1 MDFKKLRWGDYSM
14 VLNREKTRKA
24 VVAVYAT
31 ELDVKNPT
39 ILRMAYISK
48 IIQQE
53 QFQQILKAGNQL
65 DIEITPEQ
73 LSLILENY
81 FGFSCGEYEEH
92 LIEGSQVNKIGG
104 DRVENVKRY
113 TGWERLDNEWVDT
126 GLASREAYE
135 LCKYGEVLAL

>member
-1 MDFKKLRWGDYSM
+1 MT
-14 VLNREKTRKA
+14 LNKNKTRKA
-24 VVAVYAT
+24 VVACYAT
-31 ELDVKNPT
+31 EWDIKHPT
-39 ILRMAYISK
+39 ILRLAYIAK
-48 IIQQE
+48 IIQKE
-53 QFQQILKAGNQL
+53 QFQQMLQAENQL

-81 FGFSCGEYEEH
+81 FGFEHGEYEEH

-104 DRVENVKRY
+104 GRVENVKRY

>member
-1 MDFKKLRWGDYSM
+1 MT
-14 VLNREKTRKA
+14 LNKNKTRKA

-31 ELDVKNPT
+31 ELDVKHPT
-39 ILRMAYISK
+39 ILRIAYIANIVTK
-48 IIQQE
+48 E
-53 QFQQILKAGNQL
+53 QFQQILQVDNQI
-65 DIEITPEQ
+65 DIELTNEQ
-73 LSLILENY
+73 LAYILENY

-104 DRVENVKRY
+104 ERIENVKRY

>member
-1 MDFKKLRWGDYSM
+1 M
-14 VLNREKTRKA
+14 VLNKNKTRKA
-24 VVAVYAT
+24 VVAIYAT

-39 ILRMAYISK
+39 ILRMAYVAN
-48 IIQQE
+48 IIPQK
-53 QFQQILKAGNQL
+53 QFQQILQVENQL
-65 DIEITPEQ
+65 EVSLTNEQ

-81 FGFSCGEYEEH
+81 FGFESGGYEEH
-92 LIEGSQVNKIGG
+92 LVEGSQVNKIGG
-104 DRVENVKRY
+104 GRVENVKRY

>member
-1 MDFKKLRWGDYSM
+1 MT
-14 VLNREKTRKA
+14 LNKNKTRKA

-31 ELDVKNPT
+31 EWDVKHPT
-39 ILRMAYISK
+39 ILRMAYITN
-48 IIQQE
+48 IIPQE
-53 QFQQILKAGNQL
+53 QFEQCLLVNNQL

-81 FGFSCGEYEEH
+81 FGFEHGEYEEH
-92 LIEGSQVNKIGG
+92 LVEGSQVNKIGG
-104 DRVENVKRY
+104 GRVENVKRY

-135 LCKYGEVLAL
+135 LCKYGDTLTL

>member
-1 MDFKKLRWGDYSM
+1 M
-14 VLNREKTRKA
+14 VLNKNKTRRS

-31 ELDVKNPT
+31 EWDIKHPT
-39 ILRMAYISK
+39 ILRLAYISN
-48 IIQQE
+48 IIPKE
-53 QFQQILKAGNQL
+53 QFQKILQVDNQI
-65 DIEITPEQ
+65 DIEISPEQ

-81 FGFSCGEYEEH
+81 FGFSCGKYEEH
-92 LIEGSQVNKIGG
+92 LVEGSQVNKIGG
-104 DRVENVKRY
+104 GRVENVKRY

>member
-1 MDFKKLRWGDYSM
+1 MR
-14 VLNREKTRKA
+14 LNKNKTRRS
-24 VVAVYAT
+24 VVACYAT
-31 ELDVKNPT
+31 EWDVKHPT
-39 ILRMAYISK
+39 ILRMAYISNIVTKEQYQK
-48 IIQQE
+48 IRQVE
-53 QFQQILKAGNQL
+53 NQI
-65 DIEITPEQ
+65 DVEISPEQ

-92 LIEGSQVNKIGG
+92 LVEGSQVNKIGG
-104 DRVENVKRY
+104 SRVENIKRY

>member
-1 MDFKKLRWGDYSM
+1 MKL
-14 VLNREKTRKA
+14 NKNKTRRS

-39 ILRMAYISK
+39 ILRMAYIAK
-48 IIQQE
+48 IIQKE
-53 QFQQILKAGNQL
+53 QYQKILQVDNQI
-65 DIEITPEQ
+65 DIELTNEQ
-73 LSLILENY
+73 LVYVLENY

-92 LIEGSQVNKIGG
+92 LVEGSQVNKIGG
-104 DRVENVKRY
+104 GRVENVKRY

-135 LCKYGEVLAL
+135 LCKYGEVLTL

>member
-1 MDFKKLRWGDYSM
+1 M
-14 VLNREKTRKA
+14 VLNKNKTRRN

-31 ELDVKNPT
+31 ELDIKHPT
-39 ILRMAYISK
+39 ILRLAYIANIVTK
-48 IIQQE
+48 E
-53 QFQQILKAGNQL
+53 QFQQMLQVENQI
-65 DIEITPEQ
+65 DIELTNEQ
-73 LSLILENY
+73 LAYILENY

-104 DRVENVKRY
+104 ERIENVKRY

>member
-1 MDFKKLRWGDYSM
+1 MT
-14 VLNREKTRKA
+14 LNKNKTRKA

-31 ELDVKNPT
+31 ELDVKHPT
-39 ILRMAYISK
+39 ILRLAYNASIVTK
-48 IIQQE
+48 E
-53 QFQQILKAGNQL
+53 QFQHQVDNQI
-65 DIEITPEQ
+65 DIELTNEQ

-81 FGFSCGEYEEH
+81 FGFENGAYEEH